1 MRCKNCGWPN
11 EAGITRCIKC
21 NAPLQGSMVDSG
33 PQQSAPSSSDEAES
47 LKTTLREPSSGGTKS
62 LENGSSVCPKCGY
75 PVSSSSEECPICHN
89 RLDPNKND
97 RRKTSDNDSRK
108 STSSFSYGG
117 GTINPWASPSAE
129 SFCTLCRIPWQ
140 NENVTYEPVS
150 YSGSSIILNRANT
163 DTNNNSITSREQA
176 VITHENGGWFIENR
190 SDLKTTLL
198 RVDRKIKLEDGDVI
212 VLGNRM
218 FKFKKG

>member
-21 NAPLQGSMVDSG
+21 NAPLQGSMIDSS

-47 LKTTLREPSSGGTKS
+47 LKATLREPSSGGAKS
-62 LENGSSVCPKCGY
+62 FGNSSNVCPKCGY

-89 RLDPNKND
+89 RLNPDK
-97 RRKTSDNDSRK
+97 KDNDSRK
-108 STSSFSYGG
+108 KSPKNTGGFSYGG
-117 GTINPWASPSAE
+117 GTINPWATPSAE

-150 YSGSSIILNRANT
+150 YSGRSIILNRANT
-163 DTNNNSITSREQA
+163 DNNNSITSREQA
-176 VITHENGGWFIENR
+176 VITYENGGWFIENK